1 MRRSLT
7 ALTLVGVALLVVA
20 TATVAA
26 PPAQPRNFTAPLSGA
41 SEVPSVDT
49 QARGVAIFQLS
60 PDGSELSYRLI
71 ASNIENVMMAHI
83 HCCTEPDDNA
93 GVVVWLYPED
103 GPPPDTIDGRHA
115 GTLATGTITSADL
128 VGSFAGMSLDALV
141 DEIVAGN
148 AYVNVHTTQNPGG
161 EIRGQLP

>member
-7 ALTLVGVALLVVA
+7 ALTLVAVALLVVA
-20 TATVAA
+20 TATFAA
-26 PPAQPRNFTAPLSGA
+26 PPAQPRNFTAPLNGA
-41 SEVPSVDT
+41 AEVPSVDT

-60 PDGSELSYRLI
+60 ADGSELSYRLI

-83 HCCTEPDDNA
+83 HCCSAADDNA
-93 GVVVWLYPED
+93 GVVVWLYPES
-103 GPPPDTIDGRHA
+103 GPPPATIDGRHA

-128 VGSFAGMSLDALV
+128 VGSLEGMSLDALV